1 MENRPVPADVD
12 CLIVGAGPAGLTAAI
27 YLARFL
33 RRIAIVDAGESRAA
47 WIPTS
52 HNYPGFPSGLS
63 GKELLARLRE
73 QAARHDVT
81 VIEGRVESLERDAS
95 GFIASLGGQR
105 IGARKV
111 LLATGMI
118 DETPEVRG
126 LVRAVDCGS
135 IRFCPICDAYDVRDR
150 RLALL
155 GVPARAPG
163 HARFLRTYSRAV
175 TFLMPEGVV
184 ASEAD
189 LAALREVGVCVVET
203 GVDEIVPT
211 GEGKAKVLLSDG
223 SELEFDAV
231 YPMLGCHNRSEL
243 ATALGAECLDAGDL
257 VCDEH
262 LQTSVPG
269 LYAAGDVVNAL
280 NQVSVATGHAAI
292 AATAIHNALPH
303 HPREAPPAGQALY
316 ER

>member
-1 MENRPVPADVD
+1 LEVRQAPAGVD
-12 CLIVGAGPAGLTAAI
+12 CLIVGAGPAGLTAAL

-52 HNYPGFPSGLS
+52 HNYPGFPDGLS

-73 QAARHDVT
+73 HIAPYGVS
-81 VIEGRVESLERDAS
+81 VIEARVESLARDGEGFVAS
-95 GFIASLGGQR
+95 VGGKKIA
-105 IGARKV
+105 ARKV
-111 LLATGMI
+111 LLATGME
-118 DETPEVRG
+118 DKVPDVRG

-135 IRFCPICDAYDVRDR
+135 LRFCPICDAYDVLDKNI
-150 RLALL
+150 ALL
-155 GVPARAPG
+155 GDPADSLG
-163 HARFLRTYSRAV
+163 HARFLRSYSAAL
-175 TFLMPEGVV
+175 TFLVPEGVKARDTHV
-184 ASEAD
+184 
-189 LAALREVGVCVVET
+189 AALRELGVTVVET
-203 GVDEIVPT
+203 SVDEIQPT
-211 GEGKAKVLLSDG
+211 RDGTATVVLKDG
-223 SELEFDAV
+223 SRLEFDAV

-243 ATALGAECLDAGDL
+243 ALRLGADCGEAGDL
-257 VCDEH
+257 ICDTH

-303 HPREAPPAGQALY
+303 QPR
-316 ER
+316 